1 MKGITLEIAW
11 HPADILSGKNAP
23 ILSIDFHESGVFV
36 TAGSDSEL
44 KVFLFAIINSFGC

>member
-1 MKGITLEIAW
+1 MRGVTLEIAW

-44 KVFLFAIINSFGC
+44 KVCHIHINYSCGC